1 MASTYSPSLRIE
13 LIGTGDQSGLWG
25 ETTNNNLGGLIE
37 QAITGYQSIA
47 MTDAD
52 YTLTALNGSVDQ
64 ARNAI
69 LRFTS
74 IGSLS
79 ATRNVFI
86 PAAEK
91 TYIIKNDTTGSQ
103 SITVKTSSGTGV
115 TVIAGGTTFVY
126 CDGTNVYQASQ
137 YFPTLSVGAI
147 SIGSGTTGSG
157 SFVLQT
163 NPSITSPTIS
173 TPTISTPTISN
184 QVSTGGTLN
193 NMTIASLAADLAV
206 VDGGTGA
213 STAAQ
218 ARTNLGVAIGTDV
231 QAYDAELAAISG
243 LSTDG
248 LIAKTAAGAATT
260 RTITAG
266 SGVSVSNGDGVSG
279 NPTVAIDSTVVT
291 LSGTQTLTNKTLT
304 APAIS
309 SPSLTGVPTAPTATY
324 GTNTTQVATTAFV
337 QQAGLT
343 GEIKMWPT
351 AVAPT
356 GYLLCNGQA
365 VSRIAYAALF
375 AIVGT
380 TFGSGDGSTTF
391 NLPNYTNRMPI
402 GSGDLYNL
410 AATGGSKDAIV
421 VAHTHT
427 GSTASSGAHTHAIT
441 DPGHSHTYNNTI
453 IGGNI
458 YTDHS
463 GNDTQQGY
471 NYPQTSTSGTGISIQ
486 SGGAHTH
493 TVTVDSTGVSGTNA
507 NLPPYLAMSFIIKH

>member
-47 MTDAD
+47 ITDTD

-79 ATRNVFI
+79 ATRNVII

-91 TYIIKNDTTGSQ
+91 TYVIKNDTTGSQ

-126 CDGTNVYQASQ
+126 CDGTDVYQASQ

-163 NPSITSPTIS
+163 NPSITA
-173 TPTISTPTISN
+173 PTISTPTISN

-231 QAYDAELAAISG
+231 QGYDPELAAIAA

-248 LIAKTAAGAATT
+248 LLAKTGAGAATT
-260 RTITAG
+260 RSIVQSTGIVVT
-266 SGVSVSNGDGVSG
+266 NGDGVAG

-291 LSGTQTLTNKTLT
+291 LAGTQTLTNKTLT
-304 APAIS
+304 N
-309 SPSLTGVPTAPTATY
+309 PSINGTPTAPTAPY
-324 GTNTTQVATTAFV
+324 GTNTTQLATTAFV
-337 QQAGLT
+337 QSALQALY
-343 GEIKMWPT
+343 P
-351 AVAPT
+351 
-356 GYLLCNGQA
+356 
-365 VSRIAYAALF
+365 
-375 AIVGT
+375 VG
-380 TFGSGDGSTTF
+380 SVYINASSTTNPSSLLGF
-391 NLPNYTNRMPI
+391 GTWVAI
-402 GSGDLYNL
+402 GSGRVLVGQDTGDTLFDTL
-410 AATGGSKDAIV
+410 GEAGGSKDAIV
-421 VAHTHT
+421 VSHTHT
-427 GSTASSGAHTHAIT
+427 TSVSGTTTTAGAHSHTVN
-441 DPGHSHTYNNTI
+441 DPGHTHNTNSAWGPASANGGGGIGVIGNVYNPASILTTNA
-453 IGGNI
+453 
-458 YTDHS
+458 
-463 GNDTQQGY
+463 
-471 NYPQTSTSGTGISIQ
+471 TGISIN
-486 SGGAHTH
+486 SAGDHTH
-493 TVTVDSTGVSGTNA
+493 TFSASGTTGSAGSSGTNA
-507 NLPPYLAMSFIIKH
+507 NIQPYVVVKMWQRTA